1 MDELNT
7 DQQIKLQTTLKSHR
21 CGFKKL
27 HAIVSGFYGR
37 MKWNKMKWIWE
48 DVTLDMFDFEWNG
61 YSILVKRALELVV
74 IQLKLYQCEKCSQQ
88 SCFYYHWTGMKS
100 GTLWNVIETGAT
112 KTKEIT
118 TIWGFMWMW
127 QRSSTFTGRMFVAG
141 IAAKRRKNQANKYQP
156 SSFMHTFAWGTRK

>member
-61 YSILVKRALELVV
+61 YWWSVRLNLLSFSWNSINARSVHNNHVFTTIEIGNIVKRNRNRSHKNEGNYYDMGFYVNVAKV
-74 IQLKLYQCEKCSQQ
+74 IDIYRPHVRCWNCGETKKKPSKQIPTKQ
-88 SCFYYHWTGMKS
+88 FYAHICMGHS
-100 GTLWNVIETGAT
+100 
-112 KTKEIT
+112 
-118 TIWGFMWMW
+118 
-127 QRSSTFTGRMFVAG
+127 
-141 IAAKRRKNQANKYQP
+141 
-156 SSFMHTFAWGTRK
+156 